1 MIRWA
6 KVREIEFGDDIWINE
21 QMVVYVKDRDPSGS
35 AIQFSFSEEFGD
47 NYIKVIESFEDI
59 VQSWDNW
66 QNIHKDA

>member
-35 AIQFSFSEEFGD
+35 TIQFSSSED
-47 NYIKVIESFEDI
+47 DYIKVIESFEDI

-66 QNIHKDA
+66 QHIHKDA